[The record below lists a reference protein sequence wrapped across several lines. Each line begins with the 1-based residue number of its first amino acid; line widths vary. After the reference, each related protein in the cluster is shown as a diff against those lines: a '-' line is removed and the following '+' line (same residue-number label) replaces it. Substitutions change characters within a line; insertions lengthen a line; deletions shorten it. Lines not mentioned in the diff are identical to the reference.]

1 HGGGRDPQVGFGR
14 VPARLAGRDSARSR
28 HAGDDRQEVAEI
40 RHSPGGVMGNFIGGS
55 AYAMSRD
62 IAEGLIL
69 VNTNTFRKFSPVEL
83 KQLAFELD
91 KVQKEAR
98 SEQPAGDDTQAIQ
111 KRGRKLGRITTAL
124 QIINQ

>member
-1 HGGGRDPQVGFGR
+1 
-14 VPARLAGRDSARSR
+14 
-28 HAGDDRQEVAEI
+28 
-40 RHSPGGVMGNFIGGS
+40 MGNFIGGS

-69 VNTNTFRKFSPVEL
+69 VNANTFKKFTVAEL
-83 KQLAFELD
+83 KQLGFELD

-98 SEQPAGDDTQAIQ
+98 SEQPLGEDTQAIQ

-124 QIINQ
+124 QIINQAMTRK

>member
-1 HGGGRDPQVGFGR
+1 
-14 VPARLAGRDSARSR
+14 
-28 HAGDDRQEVAEI
+28 
-40 RHSPGGVMGNFIGGS
+40 MGNFIGGS

-69 VNTNTFRKFSPVEL
+69 VNTNSFKKFSTVEL

-98 SEQPAGDDTQAIQ
+98 SEQPAADDTQAIQ

-124 QIINQ
+124 QIINQSMTKK

>member
-1 HGGGRDPQVGFGR
+1 
-14 VPARLAGRDSARSR
+14 
-28 HAGDDRQEVAEI
+28 
-40 RHSPGGVMGNFIGGS
+40 MGNFIGGS

-69 VNTNTFRKFSPVEL
+69 VNANTFKKFTVAEL
-83 KQLAFELD
+83 KQLSFELD

-98 SEQPAGDDTQAIQ
+98 SEQPLGEDTQGIQ

-124 QIINQ
+124 QTINQAMMKR

>member
-1 HGGGRDPQVGFGR
+1 MECLGFHGYATKIGSQQRGEHLHHAFSKNIDPADVHHFPTGQT
-14 VPARLAGRDSARSR
+14 P
-28 HAGDDRQEVAEI
+28 H
-40 RHSPGGVMGNFIGGS
+40 
-55 AYAMSRD
+55 
-62 IAEGLIL
+62 L
-69 VNTNTFRKFSPVEL
+69 VNTNTFKKFTVVEM

-124 QIINQ
+124 QILNQSMMKK

>member
-1 HGGGRDPQVGFGR
+1 
-14 VPARLAGRDSARSR
+14 
-28 HAGDDRQEVAEI
+28 
-40 RHSPGGVMGNFIGGS
+40 MGNFIGGS

-62 IAEGLIL
+62 IAEGMIL
-69 VNTNTFRKFSPVEL
+69 VNTNTFKKFSTVEL

-124 QIINQ
+124 QIISQSMIRK

>member
-1 HGGGRDPQVGFGR
+1 
-14 VPARLAGRDSARSR
+14 
-28 HAGDDRQEVAEI
+28 
-40 RHSPGGVMGNFIGGS
+40 MGNFIGGS

-69 VNTNTFRKFSPVEL
+69 VNANNFKKFTVAEL
-83 KQLAFELD
+83 KQLSFELD

-98 SEQPAGDDTQAIQ
+98 SEQPLGEDTQAIQ

-124 QIINQ
+124 QTINQAMMKR